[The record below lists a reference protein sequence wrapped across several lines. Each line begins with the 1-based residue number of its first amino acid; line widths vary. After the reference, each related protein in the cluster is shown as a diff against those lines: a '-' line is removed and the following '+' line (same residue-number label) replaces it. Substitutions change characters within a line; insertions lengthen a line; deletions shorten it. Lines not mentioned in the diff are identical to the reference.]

1 MITKYD
7 FNRGLLIKET
17 PQDEVPKNFVG
28 ITIIWNDVFD
38 KGSKCYMGN
47 GTIKKDARTFFEDD
61 KLIYV
66 LAYIQK
72 YLNRDIIEKEDIKYI
87 IPFLHY
93 HNLDVNSSKGKYGT
107 DDYCSSICHS
117 VNELKITYFDEN
129 GKKWL
134 VSFDQ
139 IIEII
144 WKDKTYDEI
153 CDFIN
158 QIEFEEDFPEFL
170 EKYNK
175 FINL

>member
-1 MITKYD
+1 MITKYEY
-7 FNRGLLIKET
+7 NRGLLIKEI
-17 PQDEVPKNFVG
+17 PQDDKPKNLVE
-28 ITIIWNDVFD
+28 ITIIWNDMFD
-38 KGSKCYMGN
+38 NYAKCYN
-47 GTIKKDARTFFEDD
+47 SYPIKKDARTFFEDD

-87 IPFLHY
+87 TPFLCY
-93 HNLDVNSSKGKYGT
+93 HNLHTYSYKGN
-107 DDYCSSICHS
+107 CSSICHS
-117 VNELKITYFDEN
+117 VNELKIVYFDEK

-144 WKDKTYDEI
+144 WKDKTRDEI
-153 CDFIN
+153 TDFIN
-158 QIEFEEDFPEFL
+158 QIEFEENFPEFL

-175 FINL
+175 FTKN